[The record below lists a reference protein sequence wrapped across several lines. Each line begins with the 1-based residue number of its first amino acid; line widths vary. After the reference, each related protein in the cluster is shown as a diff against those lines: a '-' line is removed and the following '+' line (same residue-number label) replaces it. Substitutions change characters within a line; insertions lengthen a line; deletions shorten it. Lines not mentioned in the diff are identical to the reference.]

1 MTDSNTN
8 CYYLNNEKL
17 AREKEQTDNPINELK
32 HYYED
37 LIVLGISSKKQE
49 ALTAPK
55 PSSSNRLPARNKEK

>member
-1 MTDSNTN
+1 MTDSKTN

-37 LIVLGISSKKQE
+37 LIVLGISS
-49 ALTAPK
+49 
-55 PSSSNRLPARNKEK
+55 